1 MAYPAFC
8 PGAAQQVLSHST
20 TQEPFHAQLLRFN
33 VNAQFHTQQSCPGRG
48 CLPHGRNERKRNSG
62 RTHASMTAKIDN
74 WPAITERMVAAST
87 FTFTILLTPQ
97 LFKNLANM
105 QAGNRA
111 ALAVLSWVVSVTP
124 CFASLPSR
132 WNTCVRLLSLGLPGL
147 LDISAG

>member
-1 MAYPAFC
+1 MACPASC
-8 PGAAQQVLSHST
+8 PRAAQQVHAT
-20 TQEPFHAQLLRFN
+20 NQEPFHAHLLRFN
-33 VNAQFHTQQSCPGRG
+33 VNQRFHTQQSCLGRG
-48 CLPHGRNERKRNSG
+48 CPAHGRNERKRNSAKI
-62 RTHASMTAKIDN
+62 HASVTAKADN

-124 CFASLPSR
+124 
-132 WNTCVRLLSLGLPGL
+132 
-147 LDISAG
+147 